1 MRTQRPEKHM
11 YQINYMSVEMC
22 SQKPSQREYYD
33 KRLYVHT
40 IEFRK
45 GVMLFKLIKVYL
57 FSLPERNF
65 LNRWIDEKL
74 GKVLEWPILLLYG
87 KG

>member
-22 SQKPSQREYYD
+22 SQKPSQIEYYN
-33 KRLYVHT
+33 KRLYVHI

-45 GVMLFKLIKVYL
+45 SVMLFKLIKVYL
-57 FSLPERNF
+57 FSLLERNS

-74 GKVLEWPILLLYG
+74 RKVLEWPILL
-87 KG
+87 

>member
-22 SQKPSQREYYD
+22 SQKPSQREYYN
-33 KRLYVHT
+33 KRLYVHI

-45 GVMLFKLIKVYL
+45 SVML
-57 FSLPERNF
+57 SN
-65 LNRWIDEKL
+65 
-74 GKVLEWPILLLYG
+74 
-87 KG
+87 